1 MAIQR
6 FRNRMVLRK
15 PLSLLLAALAVT
27 SCTSSGTTSTVE
39 PVGTDIIQAVE
50 PTQVYLRNCESCHGM
65 NGDKG
70 VSNAANL
77 KKSILT
83 DADIKKTILE
93 GNSKGMMPYKDLLTE
108 QEVLAL
114 VEYVKMLRYK

>member
-1 MAIQR
+1 
-6 FRNRMVLRK
+6 MVLRK
-15 PLSLLLAALAVT
+15 AVPFLLLTALTAV
-27 SCTSSGTTSTVE
+27 SCTSSGTTTVE
-39 PVGTDIIQAVE
+39 PADTDIIQAVE
-50 PTQVYLRNCESCHGM
+50 PTQIYLRNCESCHGM

-77 KKSILT
+77 KKSILP

>member
-6 FRNRMVLRK
+6 FGNRMVLRRTV
-15 PLSLLLAALAVT
+15 PFLLAALAAT
-27 SCTSSGTTSTVE
+27 SCTSPGTSTVE
-39 PVGTDIIQAVE
+39 PADTDIIQSVE
-50 PTQVYLRNCESCHGM
+50 PTQIYLRNCESCHGM